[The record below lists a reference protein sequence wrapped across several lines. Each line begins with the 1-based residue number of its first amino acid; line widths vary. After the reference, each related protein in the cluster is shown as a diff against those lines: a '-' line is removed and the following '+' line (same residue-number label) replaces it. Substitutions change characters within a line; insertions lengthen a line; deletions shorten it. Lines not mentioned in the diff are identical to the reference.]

1 MASPSEVAGLLLEL
15 ARSHPPTL
23 GDARLVAIDGP
34 GGSGKTTLAAALAVL
49 EPASRLVHMD
59 DLYDGWHGLARVID
73 QVDSLVLPLAAG
85 KVGSY
90 RRYDWNEGRYAETV
104 TVEPSPLLILEGV
117 GSGSRAHAA
126 HVTTL
131 AWVWAPAELRL
142 DRGIARDGSDL
153 QAQWHSWMRDEDE
166 LHAREDT
173 AARADIIVDG
183 TGATPPTV
191 RPIG

>member
-1 MASPSEVAGLLLEL
+1 MLLEL
-15 ARSHPPTL
+15 TRGHPPTL
-23 GDARLVAIDGP
+23 GDARLVVIDGP
-34 GGSGKTTLAAALAVL
+34 AGSGKTTLAAALAAL
-49 EPASRLVHMD
+49 EPAASLVHMD

-73 QVDSLVLPLAAG
+73 QLDSLVLPLAAG
-85 KVGSY
+85 KAGSY
-90 RRYDWNEGRYAETV
+90 RRYDWDEGRFAETV
-104 TVEPSPLLILEGV
+104 TVEPSSLLILEGV

-126 HVTTL
+126 YVTTL

-142 DRGIARDGSDL
+142 DRGIARDGSEL
-153 QAQWHSWMRDEDE
+153 QAQWRGWMRDEDE
-166 LHAREDT
+166 LYAREGT